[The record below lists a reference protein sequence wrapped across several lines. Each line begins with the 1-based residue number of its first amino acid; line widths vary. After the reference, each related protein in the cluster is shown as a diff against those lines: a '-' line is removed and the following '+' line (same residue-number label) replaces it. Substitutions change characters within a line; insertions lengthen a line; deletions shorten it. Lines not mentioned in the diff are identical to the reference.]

1 MAVGTPLGVSAPGT
15 GGENIFKASNGSASY
30 GSFVPHQGY
39 QTRDSRAYPG
49 NNAEEIA
56 FSLGVET
63 PFFAGTDGS
72 IEPDHDVE
80 VEGNSYILSAATT
93 LYPDGTSAATDAG
106 NSALTLTAGTAIN
119 TELCFRNG
127 LFCLAVSTDLVT
139 HILMGQKTPT
149 VTGNIRIAALRIG
162 TYRKP

>member
-1 MAVGTPLGVSAPGT
+1 MAVGTPLGVSST
-15 GGENIFKASNGSASY
+15 NQNGENQLKASNGSAGY

-56 FSLGVET
+56 FGLGVET

-72 IEPDHDVE
+72 IEPDHDVD
-80 VEGNSYILSAATT
+80 VEGTSYILSAGTT
-93 LYPDGTSAATDAG
+93 LYPDGTSAATDAANG
-106 NSALTLTAGTAIN
+106 ALALTASTAVN

-149 VTGNIRIAALRIG
+149 IAGNIRIAALRIG